1 MWSAP
6 LIRGSSWATF
16 TQAGRYSRVCN
27 RWGSLGSPSLWRMKN
42 QKRPYWTQIQRESPL
57 LFSPLLSPF
66 PPSLGNSHECGKL
79 SSRWTPLRARGT
91 PDALLGRCL
100 PPLLEMP
107 CLPICKSHASSQGR
121 KGKLRD
127 WGEGEPKPN
136 KQKTIF
142 PQPPLPASWSTPN
155 WTTFV
160 AAVQLF
166 RVRYQGVDSGGE
178 CLRASLREL
187 VKY

>member
-1 MWSAP
+1 
-6 LIRGSSWATF
+6 
-16 TQAGRYSRVCN
+16 
-27 RWGSLGSPSLWRMKN
+27 MKN

-142 PQPPLPASWSTPN
+142 PQPPLPPAEVRLTEPHLWRRCSYLESGTRV
-155 WTTFV
+155 WT
-160 AAVQLF
+160 
-166 RVRYQGVDSGGE
+166 RVGNV
-178 CLRASLREL
+178 
-187 VKY
+187 